1 MATQQ
6 LNIRISD
13 EENQHLDFL
22 ASQTEGILTKQG
34 VMRLLVKHAIATGWN
49 PLTNATATQTMGEPA
64 ARRALNTDTSV
75 SNKKK
80 KESKCIYPNLLQHQ
94 ELIEGFWRVK
104 KGSKSDQGWKL
115 LMTELT
121 KIQKHY
127 GDKVVDEQ
135 LQLAI
140 NGLWK
145 GVSLR
150 LYEQFKAP
158 KGKPG
163 EPEHKH
169 PAFRDAADVIADS
182 ERLAQQNVEH
192 LRRKEEERNTDS
204 GVLSSLF

>member
-1 MATQQ
+1 
-6 LNIRISD
+6 
-13 EENQHLDFL
+13 
-22 ASQTEGILTKQG
+22 
-34 VMRLLVKHAIATGWN
+34 
-49 PLTNATATQTMGEPA
+49 
-64 ARRALNTDTSV
+64 
-75 SNKKK
+75 
-80 KESKCIYPNLLQHQ
+80 
-94 ELIEGFWRVK
+94 
-104 KGSKSDQGWKL
+104 
-115 LMTELT
+115 MTELT

-158 KGKPG
+158 KGKG

-169 PAFRDAADVIADS
+169 PAFRDASDVIAES

-192 LRRKEEERNTDS
+192 LRRKEEERNTDG